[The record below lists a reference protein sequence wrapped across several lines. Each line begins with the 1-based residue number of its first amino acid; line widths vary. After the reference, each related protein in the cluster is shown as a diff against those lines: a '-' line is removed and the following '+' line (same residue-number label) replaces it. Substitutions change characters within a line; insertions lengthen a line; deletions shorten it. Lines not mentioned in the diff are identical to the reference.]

1 MSVSLLAQDSG
12 RAFQLGNAVSF
23 GSIRGNTLT
32 LDSLVVNNITAN
44 KITVGDDA
52 LPDIYY
58 YGQAPASRLL
68 GIGATFGSA
77 TPRPSL
83 VDYTNLPGNTG
94 YAVNTRVAGSAP
106 GNAGTNT
113 GTIALNNTVIGVAN
127 GNSSI
132 IKFPSPLHYT
142 LTSAA
147 DALNPYVSATIITAG
162 TDIQNN
168 VSPQPYVARI
178 RLGLQSCTPSIALR
192 QVTANGLINGA
203 ILPQTDGMWICLPLL
218 ASAGGGTITDGYS
231 PMSDLFG
238 STGAPPTA
246 QVCWYI
252 IGCAPTTPPATFVG
266 GTVTSTAIENMAPYA
281 PFPGTPSSS
290 KFVVNFT
297 GGILGSAVQFPNAGQ
312 VVPYTTL
319 GNFLAPDATTSV
331 DYSYPPVVFPSNG
344 STAGNALNALTANPC
359 IDAQGLLQDPPFLLT
374 NSIWIQQLWWVSTLP
389 SSGAVLPA
397 GALRGAC
404 YNVTHLFT
412 NVGNSDNSTRARTA
426 QYPLNA
432 ATIKVSARAPAT
444 PGQDA
449 RDGAFDVTIN
459 LPRTVLCAPA
469 GTGEVRMPTYA
480 NQFGILPDIPS
491 TAGATFDA
499 VPAFGY
505 WVCLL
510 GTISTGGA
518 DMSSVRASDG
528 TVPPEGKAGN
538 FASYTT
544 GVGQFRS
551 LGQFSWLANNWG
563 TANPVANFTYVAGSS
578 ATGGKVNW
586 ESTPVNPKNSD
597 PTWYTNVINPS
608 GLLVLIPPA

>member
-32 LDSLVVNNITAN
+32 LDSLVVNSITAN

-58 YGQAPASRLL
+58 YGQAPASRLM
-68 GIGATFGSA
+68 GIAQASGLTASPYLQTTYTAGANTFPCLEGS
-77 TPRPSL
+77 
-83 VDYTNLPGNTG
+83 
-94 YAVNTRVAGSAP
+94 VAGTGSV
-106 GNAGTNT
+106 GNAGPLAISGGSS
-113 GTIALNNTVIGVAN
+113 GTAIN
-127 GNSSI
+127 GLASLI
-132 IKFPSPLHYT
+132 RFPSPLHYT
-142 LTSAA
+142 FTTAG
-147 DALNPYVSATIITAG
+147 DALNPYVGASIITAG
-162 TDIQNN
+162 TNLDAT
-168 VSPQPYVARI
+168 QPYGIKV
-178 RLGLQSCTPSIALR
+178 RLGVQSCTPAIALR
-192 QVTANGLINGA
+192 QKTADGTPGGA
-203 ILPQTDGMWICLPLL
+203 ILPETDGLWLSLPLL
-218 ASAGGGTITDGYS
+218 SRNSTAIPLPFTSVEQVFGGSGVS
-231 PMSDLFG
+231 
-238 STGAPPTA
+238 PTA

-266 GTVTSTAIENMAPYA
+266 GTVTSTAIEAMAPYA

-297 GGILGSAVQFPNAGQ
+297 GGILGSAVQFPDAGQ

-359 IDAQGLLQDPPFLLT
+359 IDAQGLLQPPPFLLT
-374 NSIWIQQLWWVSTLP
+374 NSIWIQQLWWVSTQPTSLP
-389 SSGAVLPA
+389 QGQTYPP

-412 NVGNSDNSTRARTA
+412 NVGNSDNSARARTA

-449 RDGAFDVTIN
+449 RDGAFNVTIN
-459 LPRTVLCAPA
+459 LPRTVLCAPS
-469 GTGEVRMPTYA
+469 GTGETRMPTYA
-480 NQFGILPDIPS
+480 NQFGILPDLPS

-510 GTISTGGA
+510 ATISTSGA

-528 TVPPEGKAGN
+528 TVPPEGKSGGV
-538 FASYTT
+538 ASYTT
-544 GVGQFRS
+544 GGGNPRQ
-551 LGQFSWLANNWG
+551 LGQFSWLANNWN
-563 TANPVANFTYVAGSS
+563 TTLANANFTYVTGSS
-578 ATGGKVNW
+578 ATGGKVAW
-586 ESTPVNPKNSD
+586 QSTPVNPILSD